1 MQPGSA
7 AEGERWF
14 PRREPLRSKG
24 KMEEL
29 AGETARMEGSRLG
42 PPLWLDDV
50 LRAWLF
56 ALWLPFFAAG
66 PARPGVFV
74 STGGNWA
81 STRLLAG
88 KTGQLFGRYDV
99 AVLADFARLLAVVR
113 LILVPCWDASC
124 QG

>member
-7 AEGERWF
+7 VEGERWF

-24 KMEEL
+24 TCAVL
-29 AGETARMEGSRLG
+29 AGETARMGGSPME
-42 PPLWLDDV
+42 PPLWLDDA

-66 PARPGVFV
+66 PARPGAFV
-74 STGGNWA
+74 STGSNWA

-88 KTGQLFGRYDV
+88 KTGQLFGRFAA
-99 AVLADFARLLAVVR
+99 AVLADFAKLLAVVR
-113 LILVPCWDASC
+113 LILVPCWGRLL
-124 QG
+124 QE